1 MPMLGNARMVI
12 WFEVSPAEVIAE
24 HDRWHMQEHMFERL
38 GIPGFLRGRR
48 AITPTGPRK
57 YFVTYEVES
66 FETLQSEAYRKCLNN
81 PTPWTQKMMP
91 HVGRITRSL
100 CRVAGSYGAGIGQA
114 IATVRFAPA
123 PGKEEALR
131 TWLTRSALP
140 ALLSKPGMVGA
151 HFLEAI
157 KQTGQPQTNEQKLR
171 GSNDGEADWVLIL
184 EGYDPGAVKVVLQKE
199 LDSREFARNGA
210 APGELRDVFALN
222 FALGAEDVRR

>member
-24 HDRWHMQEHMFERL
+24 HDHWHAQEHMFERL

-66 FETLQSEAYRKCLNN
+66 FETLQSDAYRKCLNN

-114 IATVRFAPA
+114 LAGALAEQGVWMAMKGRHPA
-123 PGKEEALR
+123 DEVA
-131 TWLTRSALP
+131 ALP
-140 ALLSKPGMVGA
+140 VVVEVFHVEQLVVPG
-151 HFLEAI
+151 
-157 KQTGQPQTNEQKLR
+157 
-171 GSNDGEADWVLIL
+171 
-184 EGYDPGAVKVVLQKE
+184 
-199 LDSREFARNGA
+199 
-210 APGELRDVFALN
+210 
-222 FALGAEDVRR
+222 LGADRCIVWMRQSAV